1 MADIPGLIEGAAE
14 GAGLGLQFLRH
25 LERTRLLLHIVDIAP
40 SDPDADPLHDARAIV
55 AELRRYD
62 ETLYRKPRW
71 LVLNKLDLIP
81 EEERSERVNAFVEA
95 CGGEQPV
102 FAIAAINGEGCR
114 PLVYQVQ
121 DWLDAHPAS
130 LAGAS
135 DSTALEGDGSG
146 ESGSSGEA
154 QP

>member
-1 MADIPGLIEGAAE
+1 M
-14 GAGLGLQFLRH
+14 
-25 LERTRLLLHIVDIAP
+25 
-40 SDPDADPLHDARAIV
+40 
-55 AELRRYD
+55 
-62 ETLYRKPRW
+62 
-71 LVLNKLDLIP
+71 NKLDLIP
-81 EEERSERVNAFVEA
+81 EEERSKRVEAFVEA

-130 LAGAS
+130 AAGAS
-135 DSTALEGDGSG
+135 DEAAPEREGSYDSG
-146 ESGSSGEA
+146 GSGEA